1 MVNKNRHWFSSGLF
15 AGWDGKESREVRKIA
30 ERSLVGLGLVFAGC
44 GVLPS
49 MARAQEAFEAAPAV
63 SHPAAKPAP
72 QPKKPPP
79 PKPAAKAPAA
89 AKPGPVAAP
98 AAPPADVHRFENW
111 AVSCAPK
118 AAPTDP
124 ANCLGLVSVA
134 RDKQDQRKIV
144 IMGLIKRNGTFSFF
158 AQTPTA
164 IELKS
169 GVDIQ
174 FEGRATRH
182 YDYNSCEP
190 ALCTVM
196 VPLDDALLGDVTGVP
211 NVTMLWTSL
220 EAGQVKVVF
229 SPAGA
234 REAFEYLR
242 AQ

>member
-1 MVNKNRHWFSSGLF
+1 M
-15 AGWDGKESREVRKIA
+15 RKIA
-30 ERSLVGLGLVFAGC
+30 ERSLIGLGLVFVGC
-44 GVLPS
+44 GALS
-49 MARAQEAFEAAPAV
+49 GMAWAQDMFEAAPALN
-63 SHPAAKPAP
+63 HPAAKPAP
-72 QPKKPPP
+72 QPKKPVP
-79 PKPAAKAPAA
+79 PKPIAKAPAA
-89 AKPGPVAAP
+89 AKPGPTAGTAP

-118 AAPTDP
+118 SAPTDP

-164 IELKS
+164 VELKS

-174 FEGRATRH
+174 FEGKAPRH
-182 YDYNSCEP
+182 YDYSSCEP

-234 REAFEYLR
+234 REAFEYLK

>member
-1 MVNKNRHWFSSGLF
+1 MR
-15 AGWDGKESREVRKIA
+15 RTA
-30 ERSLVGLGLVFAGC
+30 ERSLVGLLFLLAASGAPV
-44 GVLPS
+44 GVS
-49 MARAQEAFEAAPAV
+49 HAQEILGAPDGAAV
-63 SHPAAKPAP
+63 VKPAH
-72 QPKKPPP
+72 QPKKPKPA
-79 PKPAAKAPAA
+79 PKPHEAKAPPAA
-89 AKPGPVAAP
+89 GGRPAVGQAAGGG
-98 AAPPADVHRFENW
+98 APPADVFRFGSW
-111 AVSCAPK
+111 AVSCAKK

-144 IMGLIKRNGTFSFF
+144 IMGLIKRNGGLTFF

-164 IELKS
+164 VELKS

-174 FEGRATRH
+174 FEGKAPRH
-182 YDYNSCEP
+182 FDYSSCEP

-196 VPLDDALLGDVTGVP
+196 VPLDDALLGEVVTAP
-211 NVTMLWTSL
+211 NVTMLWNSL

-242 AQ
+242 AQQ

>member
-1 MVNKNRHWFSSGLF
+1 MR
-15 AGWDGKESREVRKIA
+15 RTA
-30 ERSLVGLGLVFAGC
+30 ERSLIGLFLLLAASGTPVGV
-44 GVLPS
+44 S
-49 MARAQEAFEAAPAV
+49 HAQELLSAPAEAPV
-63 SHPAAKPAP
+63 VKPAP
-72 QPKKPPP
+72 HPKKPKPA
-79 PKPAAKAPAA
+79 PKPPEAKAPSAGKQPAVGQAA
-89 AKPGPVAAP
+89 GGG
-98 AAPPADVHRFENW
+98 APPADVVRFGSW
-111 AVSCAPK
+111 AVSCAKK

-144 IMGLIKRNGTFSFF
+144 IMGLIKRNGGLTFF

-164 IELKS
+164 VELKS

-174 FEGRATRH
+174 FEGRAPRH
-182 YDYNSCEP
+182 FDYSSCEP

-196 VPLDDALLGDVTGVP
+196 VPLDDALLGEVVTAP
-211 NVTMLWTSL
+211 NVTMLWNSL

-242 AQ
+242 AQQ